1 MSNRRWDKAVLAVLI
16 IGLVAVTGCGNNQQ
30 TVSEQAEQAVSEQTE
45 QTEQAVV
52 EEVSEKVAVS
62 HLPEFTDTTFDT
74 SEADMLK
81 KEGEPSE
88 TYPSLYG
95 GTVYVFS
102 GHEFKG
108 VTGSVKYM
116 TDDKGNI
123 ASMSWLYESDDVDS
137 VAEVFS
143 NTHDELN
150 EKYDDSG
157 NSSAG
162 QGSIGDAWNFD
173 DVHIMIDAVI
183 TNDYKG
189 MQVTYLK
196 SEYSKKDI
204 VDQKRKEREGQ
215 Q

>member
-16 IGLVAVTGCGNNQQ
+16 IGLVALTGCGKNQQ
-30 TVSEQAEQAVSEQTE
+30 ATTDQTEQAVAE
-45 QTEQAVV
+45 QTEQAAEGAS
-52 EEVSEKVAVS
+52 EEIVIS

-74 SEADMLK
+74 SEADMLN

-95 GTVYVFS
+95 GTVYVFP
-102 GHEFKG
+102 GHEYKG

-137 VAEVFS
+137 VAEVFN
-143 NTHDELN
+143 NTHDNLT
-150 EKYDDSG
+150 EKLGSSG

-196 SEYSKKDI
+196 AEYSKKDI
-204 VDQKRKEREGQ
+204 VDQKRKEREDNE
-215 Q
+215 